1 MAPQHWLSNLS
12 PNGMQEVR
20 LAIEL
25 IARRLPTV
33 SVHHWTYRATVWK
46 RLAVGVIAIGK
57 QPGSR
62 L

>member
-25 IARRLPTV
+25 IARRLPTI
-33 SVHHWTYRATVWK
+33 SVHHWTYRATLPRPPK
-46 RLAVGVIAIGK
+46 
-57 QPGSR
+57 S
-62 L
+62 